1 MAWRLPTPSRQ
12 LLRRGLHN
20 GVSHFL
26 HILKISVIFFF
37 NLHSISLKYLI
48 KKLFTRIQK
57 VKNHTWNIVYSFF
70 INGRFFFVVFLINR
84 FICRSSLHTQS
95 NEDDQESCDS
105 GKHPRN
111 SYC

>member
-37 NLHSISLKYLI
+37 NLHRFHL
-48 KKLFTRIQK
+48 
-57 VKNHTWNIVYSFF
+57 NI
-70 INGRFFFVVFLINR
+70 L
-84 FICRSSLHTQS
+84 
-95 NEDDQESCDS
+95 
-105 GKHPRN
+105 
-111 SYC
+111 